1 MNEEEQQRQARVQ
14 AYEQVC
20 LQYGVLPP
28 PVGSTVQFQAVDIA
42 RAAMYERQVT
52 ILFPPRR
59 VDMAS

>member
-1 MNEEEQQRQARVQ
+1 MNEEQQRQARVQ
-14 AYEQVC
+14 AFLAAC

-42 RAAMYERQVT
+42 RAAMFEQQVT
-52 ILFPPRR
+52 ILFPPRH